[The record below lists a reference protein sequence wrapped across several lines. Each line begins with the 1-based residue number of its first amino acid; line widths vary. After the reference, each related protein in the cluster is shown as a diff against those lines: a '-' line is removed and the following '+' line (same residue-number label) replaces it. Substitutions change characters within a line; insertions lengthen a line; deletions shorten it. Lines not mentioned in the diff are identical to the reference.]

1 LHPDA
6 HGQSDAG
13 VRPSPRGVCG
23 QPENIGLF
31 STTSLGNTFRGPAT

>member
-13 VRPSPRGVCG
+13 VRPSPWGVCG